1 MKNVLVGLA
10 VLAMAGTVLGAV
22 NYKVTGP
29 GGVSAY
35 NPAPGEE
42 FNIVVSMEFTAGEV
56 AVSWQAAIAGPEG
69 WMTGPNPG
77 NAVAYA
83 NTTGWDVPNGLTPP
97 GGQSLFPSTVGLIG
111 TIAVDPFTA
120 PPTSGQV
127 FTISVVAPAT
137 IVPGEI
143 TLANAVWGNQ
153 DFVEGPADAVS
164 GLMIIPEPV
173 SALLLLAGLPM
184 LRRRR

>member
-22 NYKVTGP
+22 NYTVTGP

-35 NPAPGEE
+35 NPAPGEV
-42 FNIVVSMEFTAGEV
+42 FDIVVSMEFTAGEA

-69 WMTGPNPG
+69 WMTGANPG

-83 NTTGWDVPNGLTPP
+83 NTTGWDVANGLTPP
-97 GGQSLFPSTVGLIG
+97 GNAAMSPKTGLIG
-111 TIAVDPFTA
+111 TVAVDPFGA

-137 IVPGEI
+137 IEAGEI
-143 TLANAVWGNQ
+143 TLVNAVWGNL
-153 DFVEGPADAVS
+153 DFVEGPADAVV
-164 GLMIIPEPV
+164 GLTIPEPV

>member
-22 NYKVTGP
+22 NYTVTGP

-35 NPAPGEE
+35 NPAPGEV
-42 FNIVVSMEFTAGEV
+42 FNIVVSMEFTAGEA

-69 WMTGPNPG
+69 WMTGANPG
-77 NAVAYA
+77 VAVAYD
-83 NTTGWDVPNGLTPP
+83 NTTGWDASQGLTPP
-97 GGQSLFPSTVGLIG
+97 ANQAMSPQTGLIG
-111 TIAVDPFTA
+111 CVATDPFGQA
-120 PPTSGQV
+120 PTSGQV
-127 FTISVVAPAT
+127 FTMSVVAPAV

-143 TLANAVWGNQ
+143 TLVNAVWGNL
-153 DFVEGPADAVS
+153 DFIEGPADAVF
-164 GLMIIPEPV
+164 GLMIPEPV